1 MRAAGSG
8 QRKRHQQTN
17 AGRLPVRSSNSG
29 QLTCPS
35 LAINQGK
42 KASNQTTTEAQN
54 ASLGQRGA
62 IRSKGQLHNGLRC
75 FFFPRIQVTEYKAQ
89 GNGRFARFKK
99 HKWRLTKH
107 EKGIIS
113 RKGHSGNGCF
123 ARFQWAMIFF
133 PKRNGHEAQ
142 RNRGAKRSNEIDSEK
157 WLRKVSCKFLLCLM
171 AR

>member
-1 MRAAGSG
+1 MSFPRY
-8 QRKRHQQTN
+8 QPRKESEQPNNDRG
-17 AGRLPVRSSNSG
+17 AKCFVRTTWSNSFERP
-29 QLTCPS
+29 T
-35 LAINQGK
+35 
-42 KASNQTTTEAQN
+42 AQW
-54 ASLGQRGA
+54 ATV
-62 IRSKGQLHNGLRC
+62 

-89 GNGRFARFKK
+89 GNGWFARFKK

-107 EKGIIS
+107 EKGMITHW
-113 RKGHSGNGCF
+113 KGHSGNGCF
-123 ARFQWAMIFF
+123 ARFQWAMILYFF